1 MNDNN
6 RMLLRYVA
14 EGDIR
19 KAQMQAKIILN
30 SITAARDEQFKSNCL
45 AKLNNA
51 EPRFIELP
59 FNMQGLLVAE
69 DVSDFP
75 EQRFLIRESEKA
87 VIEKILKTRKASLKL
102 KEGSSNS
109 KRRRTRM
116 REFEIKL
123 YEPRGTVAEEHP
135 EIASMWHPTANDCG
149 PDEITCGSGRRIAL
163 ICPRC
168 GYGKNGEWRPVLSSV
183 CRTKGGCP
191 VCAGRIVVKGVND
204 VATVHPEIA
213 EQWHPT
219 LNTIQPDQITS
230 GSGLHVYLVC
240 KTCGYGQ
247 NGEWHPLLAFAC
259 GSGVNHTGCPQ
270 CARLNASHNRMKRIR
285 KCTTKPIISV
295 GYPQI
300 AAMWHPTANK
310 FRPDE
315 LTAGSGE
322 RIALVCPDCGYG
334 KDEEWTP
341 LLFTVCKYGPKCPA
355 CRKVRR

>member
-1 MNDNN
+1 
-6 RMLLRYVA
+6 
-14 EGDIR
+14 
-19 KAQMQAKIILN
+19 
-30 SITAARDEQFKSNCL
+30 
-45 AKLNNA
+45 
-51 EPRFIELP
+51 
-59 FNMQGLLVAE
+59 
-69 DVSDFP
+69 
-75 EQRFLIRESEKA
+75 
-87 VIEKILKTRKASLKL
+87 
-102 KEGSSNS
+102 
-109 KRRRTRM
+109 M

-247 NGEWHPLLAFAC
+247 TESGIRSWLSLA
-259 GSGVNHTGCPQ
+259 
-270 CARLNASHNRMKRIR
+270 
-285 KCTTKPIISV
+285 
-295 GYPQI
+295 
-300 AAMWHPTANK
+300 AAA
-310 FRPDE
+310 
-315 LTAGSGE
+315 
-322 RIALVCPDCGYG
+322 
-334 KDEEWTP
+334 
-341 LLFTVCKYGPKCPA
+341 
-355 CRKVRR
+355 

>member
-1 MNDNN
+1 
-6 RMLLRYVA
+6 
-14 EGDIR
+14 
-19 KAQMQAKIILN
+19 
-30 SITAARDEQFKSNCL
+30 
-45 AKLNNA
+45 
-51 EPRFIELP
+51 
-59 FNMQGLLVAE
+59 
-69 DVSDFP
+69 
-75 EQRFLIRESEKA
+75 
-87 VIEKILKTRKASLKL
+87 
-102 KEGSSNS
+102 
-109 KRRRTRM
+109 M
-116 REFEIKL
+116 REFEIKF

-135 EIASMWHPTANDCG
+135 EIAAMWHPTANDCG

-168 GYGKNGEWRPVLSSV
+168 GYGENGEWRPVLSSV
-183 CRTKGGCP
+183 CRTRGGCP

-219 LNTIQPDQITS
+219 LNAIKPDQITS
-230 GSGLHVYLVC
+230 GSGLHVYLIC
-240 KTCGYGQ
+240 KNCGYGQ

-270 CARLNASHNRMKRIR
+270 CARLRTSHSRMKRIR

-334 KDEEWTP
+334 KDGEWTP